1 MTERANTWT
10 PALINQL
17 IKLWKAKHT
26 ATEIAN
32 IMQLGSRS
40 MILGKVHRLRI
51 QGRITA
57 EADEAR
63 SAKPAKKPTV
73 YVRAFK
79 PRPKPRVGAPA
90 PAPKPTGLQA
100 ATLADIGPNR
110 CHWIEADCAASD
122 MGKAFMCGEAT
133 GGKVYC
139 QHHHNIAHFVQAPN
153 KLRSFTRWAMYHAR

>member
-1 MTERANTWT
+1 MSERTTIWT

-26 ATEIAN
+26 ASEIAD

-79 PRPKPRVGAPA
+79 PRPRVKPA
-90 PAPKPTGLQA
+90 PVPAPQPTDLHS

-122 MGKAFMCGEAT
+122 MGKAFMCGEQT
-133 GGKVYC
+133 TGKVYC
-139 QHHHNIAHFVQAPN
+139 QHHHNLAHYRQAPN
-153 KLRSFTRWAMYHAR
+153 KLRSFTRWVMYQARC